1 MHTLFIEHDN
11 QVPFT
16 KKKSSFM
23 SEMAVRIP
31 RGTCKLF
38 GAIKALSSIK
48 KCVILVHGPKGCVY
62 HINYIMGMRG
72 DHPSEIY
79 STCLGE
85 KDVIFGAD
93 QKLRT
98 AIGDL
103 DRELHP
109 DLIAVLSC
117 CASDIIGED
126 VQSAIRGTTT
136 TAAVIGIDA
145 GGFEGDFRTGYSETL
160 TRLVEEFVEKRNETD
175 PRSVNL
181 VGLLRGGPDLQE
193 IIRDLGL
200 ITIKVNTVLTADA
213 TLEEIRM
220 LGKAAL
226 NIVLC
231 EPAGKDAAELLH
243 MKCGTP
249 WITEE
254 LPIGIDATR
263 QFLMRVNKALGLEQ
277 IPDIPQKRFAVDYS
291 SFKERRI
298 ALVSGPTRAISMTRF
313 FIEHGI
319 DPMLIIVDFDSNI
332 SEKLRSLALT
342 GCEILIEP
350 EQDLIV
356 QKLKEKK
363 IDLLIG
369 GMMELPVAKAL
380 GIEHL
385 DIMHG
390 SQRTIG
396 FAGAKNLIH
405 LLSQGN
411 NGGA

>member
-1 MHTLFIEHDN
+1 M
-11 QVPFT
+11 PG
-16 KKKSSFM
+16 
-23 SEMAVRIP
+23 MAVRIP

-48 KCVILVHGPKGCVY
+48 KCVVLVHGPKGCVY

-85 KDVIFGAD
+85 QDVIFGAD
-93 QKLRT
+93 QKLKT

-126 VQSAIRGTTT
+126 VQSAIRDTTT
-136 TAAVIGIDA
+136 TAPVIGIDA

-160 TRLVEEFVEKRNETD
+160 TQLVEEFVEKRDETD

-193 IIRDLGL
+193 IVRDLGL
-200 ITIKVNTVLTADA
+200 FGIKVNTVLTAEA
-213 TLEEIRM
+213 ALEEIRG

-231 EPAGKDAAELLH
+231 EPAGKDAAELLYL
-243 MKCGTP
+243 KCGTP
-249 WITEE
+249 WIIEE
-254 LPIGIDATR
+254 LPIGVDATR
-263 QFLMRVNKALGLEQ
+263 QFLMRVTKALGLQE
-277 IPDIPQKRFAVDYS
+277 IPDIPQERFAVDYS
-291 SFKERRI
+291 SFKDRRI

-313 FIEHGI
+313 FIEQGL
-319 DPMLIIVDFDSNI
+319 DLRLIIVDFDSNI
-332 SEKLRSLALT
+332 SEKLRGLALT

-350 EQDLIV
+350 DQDLIV
-356 QKLKEKK
+356 QKLRERK

-369 GMMELPVAKAL
+369 GMMELPIAKSL
-380 GIEHL
+380 GIAHL

-396 FAGAKNLIH
+396 FEGAKNLIC
-405 LLSQGN
+405 LLSQDKKI
-411 NGGA
+411 

>member
-1 MHTLFIEHDN
+1 
-11 QVPFT
+11 
-16 KKKSSFM
+16 M
-23 SEMAVRIP
+23 SGMAVKVP

-38 GAIKALSSIK
+38 GAIKALSSMK
-48 KCVILVHGPKGCVY
+48 KCTVLVHGPKGCVY

-72 DHPSEIY
+72 DKPSEIY
-79 STCLGE
+79 STCLDE
-85 KDVIFGAD
+85 NDVIFGAE
-93 QKLRT
+93 QKLKT
-98 AIGDL
+98 AIEDL

-136 TAAVIGIDA
+136 TAPVIGIDA

-160 TRLVEEFVEKRNETD
+160 TRLVEEFVERRDETD

-181 VGLLRGGPDLQE
+181 IGLLRGGPDLQE
-193 IIRDLGL
+193 IIRVLGL
-200 ITIKVNTVLTADA
+200 IDIKVNAVLTADA
-213 TLEEIRM
+213 TLEEIRR
-220 LGKAAL
+220 LGKGAL

-243 MKCGTP
+243 MKCGIP
-249 WITEE
+249 WIIEE
-254 LPIGIDATR
+254 LPIGVDATR
-263 QFLMRVNKALGLEQ
+263 QFLLRVTTALGFQE
-277 IPDIPQKRFAVDYS
+277 IPDIPLERFVVDYS
-291 SFKERRI
+291 PFKGRRI

-313 FIEHGI
+313 FAELGIE
-319 DPMLIIVDFDSNI
+319 PKLIIVDFNSNI

-350 EQDLIV
+350 DQDLVV
-356 QKLKEKK
+356 QKLREQK

-396 FAGAKNLIH
+396 FNGAKNLMH
-405 LLSQGN
+405 LLSQGKN
-411 NGGA
+411 CGT

>member
-1 MHTLFIEHDN
+1 
-11 QVPFT
+11 
-16 KKKSSFM
+16 
-23 SEMAVRIP
+23 MAVRIP

-48 KCVILVHGPKGCVY
+48 KCVVLVHGPKGCVY

-85 KDVIFGAD
+85 QDVIFGAD
-93 QKLRT
+93 QKLKT
-98 AIGDL
+98 AIEDL

-193 IIRDLGL
+193 IVRVLGL
-200 ITIKVNTVLTADA
+200 VGIKVNTVLTADA
-213 TLEEIRM
+213 TLEEIRR

-243 MKCGTP
+243 KKCGTP
-249 WITEE
+249 WVIEE
-254 LPIGIDATR
+254 LPIGVDATR
-263 QFLMRVNKALGLEQ
+263 QFLLRVTNGTWTSGNSG
-277 IPDIPQKRFAVDYS
+277 YS
-291 SFKERRI
+291 SGTVCCRLFIIQRPKDCPCQRSHPGNLHDPFFYR
-298 ALVSGPTRAISMTRF
+298 TR
-313 FIEHGI
+313 H
-319 DPMLIIVDFDSNI
+319 
-332 SEKLRSLALT
+332 
-342 GCEILIEP
+342 
-350 EQDLIV
+350 
-356 QKLKEKK
+356 
-363 IDLLIG
+363 
-369 GMMELPVAKAL
+369 
-380 GIEHL
+380 
-385 DIMHG
+385 
-390 SQRTIG
+390 
-396 FAGAKNLIH
+396 
-405 LLSQGN
+405 
-411 NGGA
+411 

>member
-1 MHTLFIEHDN
+1 
-11 QVPFT
+11 
-16 KKKSSFM
+16 
-23 SEMAVRIP
+23 MAVRIP

-38 GAIKALSSIK
+38 GAIKALNSIK
-48 KCVILVHGPKGCVY
+48 KCVVLVHGPKGCVY

-136 TAAVIGIDA
+136 TAPVIGIDA

-193 IIRDLGL
+193 IVRDLGL

-231 EPAGKDAAELLH
+231 EPAGKDAAELLYR
-243 MKCGTP
+243 KCGTP

-254 LPIGIDATR
+254 LPIGVDATR

-277 IPDIPQKRFAVDYS
+277 IPVIPQERFAVDYS
-291 SFKERRI
+291 SFKDRRI

-405 LLSQGN
+405 LLSHGN

>member
-1 MHTLFIEHDN
+1 
-11 QVPFT
+11 
-16 KKKSSFM
+16 M
-23 SEMAVRIP
+23 SKMAVRIP

-38 GAIKALSSIK
+38 GAIKALNSIK
-48 KCVILVHGPKGCVY
+48 KCVVLVHGPKGCVY

-136 TAAVIGIDA
+136 TAPVIGIDA

-193 IIRDLGL
+193 IVRDLGL

-231 EPAGKDAAELLH
+231 EPAGKDAAELLYR
-243 MKCGTP
+243 KCGTP

-254 LPIGIDATR
+254 LPIGVDATR

-277 IPDIPQKRFAVDYS
+277 IPVIPQERFAVDYS
-291 SFKERRI
+291 SFKDRRI

-405 LLSQGN
+405 LLSHGN

>member
-1 MHTLFIEHDN
+1 
-11 QVPFT
+11 
-16 KKKSSFM
+16 
-23 SEMAVRIP
+23 MAVRIP

-48 KCVILVHGPKGCVY
+48 KCVVLVHGPKGCVY

-72 DHPSEIY
+72 DYPSEIY

-85 KDVIFGAD
+85 QDVIFGAD
-93 QKLRT
+93 QKLKT
-98 AIGDL
+98 AIEDL

-126 VQSAIRGTTT
+126 VQSAIHGTTT

-193 IIRDLGL
+193 IVRDLGL
-200 ITIKVNTVLTADA
+200 VGIKVNTVLTAEA
-213 TLEEIRM
+213 TLEEIRR

-231 EPAGKDAAELLH
+231 EPAGKDAAELLQK
-243 MKCGTP
+243 KCGTP
-249 WITEE
+249 WVIEE
-254 LPIGIDATR
+254 LPIGVDATR
-263 QFLMRVNKALGLEQ
+263 QFLLRVTKALGFQE
-277 IPDIPQKRFAVDYS
+277 IPDIPQDRFVVDYS
-291 SFKERRI
+291 SFKDRRI

-313 FIEHGI
+313 FIEQGI
-319 DPMLIIVDFDSNI
+319 EPRLIIVDFDSNI

-350 EQDLIV
+350 DQDLIM
-356 QKLKEKK
+356 QKLREQK

-396 FAGAKNLIH
+396 FEGAKNLIH
-405 LLSQGN
+405 LLSRGKN
-411 NGGA
+411 CGA

>member
-1 MHTLFIEHDN
+1 
-11 QVPFT
+11 
-16 KKKSSFM
+16 M
-23 SEMAVRIP
+23 SGMAVRIP

-38 GAIKALSSIK
+38 GAIKALNSIK

-193 IIRDLGL
+193 IVRDLGL
-200 ITIKVNTVLTADA
+200 FGIKVNTVLTADA

-231 EPAGKDAAELLH
+231 EPAGKDAAELLYR
-243 MKCGTP
+243 KCGTP

-254 LPIGIDATR
+254 LPIGVGATR

-277 IPDIPQKRFAVDYS
+277 IPVIPQERFAVDYS
-291 SFKERRI
+291 SFKDRRI

>member
-1 MHTLFIEHDN
+1 
-11 QVPFT
+11 
-16 KKKSSFM
+16 M

-38 GAIKALSSIK
+38 GAIKALNSIK
-48 KCVILVHGPKGCVY
+48 KCVVLVHGPKGCVY

-93 QKLRT
+93 QKLKT
-98 AIGDL
+98 AIEDL

-136 TAAVIGIDA
+136 TAPVIGIDA

-160 TRLVEEFVEKRNETD
+160 TRLVEEFVEKRDDTD
-175 PRSVNL
+175 PLSVNL

-193 IIRDLGL
+193 IVRDLGL
-200 ITIKVNTVLTADA
+200 FGIKVNTVLTADA

-220 LGKAAL
+220 IGKAAL

-231 EPAGKDAAELLH
+231 EPAGKDAAELLYR
-243 MKCGTP
+243 KCGTP
-249 WITEE
+249 WIIEE
-254 LPIGIDATR
+254 LPIGVDATR
-263 QFLMRVNKALGLEQ
+263 KFLVRVNKALGLQE
-277 IPDIPQKRFAVDYS
+277 IPDIPQERFAVDYS
-291 SFKERRI
+291 SLKDRRI

-319 DPMLIIVDFDSNI
+319 DPILIIVDFDSNI

-350 EQDLIV
+350 EQDLIM

-396 FAGAKNLIH
+396 FEGAKNLIH
-405 LLSQGN
+405 LLSEGN
-411 NGGA
+411 NGGV

>member
-1 MHTLFIEHDN
+1 
-11 QVPFT
+11 
-16 KKKSSFM
+16 
-23 SEMAVRIP
+23 MAVRIP

-48 KCVILVHGPKGCVY
+48 KCVVLVHGPKGCVY

-85 KDVIFGAD
+85 QDVIFGAD
-93 QKLRT
+93 QKLKT
-98 AIGDL
+98 AIEDL

-126 VQSAIRGTTT
+126 VQSAIRDTTT

-193 IIRDLGL
+193 IVRVLGL
-200 ITIKVNTVLTADA
+200 VGIKVNTVLTADA
-213 TLEEIRM
+213 TLEEIRR

-231 EPAGKDAAELLH
+231 EPAGKDAAELLQK
-243 MKCGTP
+243 KCGTP
-249 WITEE
+249 WVIEE
-254 LPIGIDATR
+254 LPIGVDATR
-263 QFLMRVNKALGLEQ
+263 QFLLRVTKALGFRE
-277 IPDIPQKRFAVDYS
+277 IPDIPQDRFVVDYS
-291 SFKERRI
+291 SFKDRRI

-313 FIEHGI
+313 FIEQGI
-319 DPMLIIVDFDSNI
+319 EPRLIIVDFDSNI

-350 EQDLIV
+350 DQDLIM
-356 QKLKEKK
+356 QKLREQK

-396 FAGAKNLIH
+396 FEGAKNLIH
-405 LLSQGN
+405 LLSRGKN
-411 NGGA
+411 CGA

>member
-1 MHTLFIEHDN
+1 
-11 QVPFT
+11 
-16 KKKSSFM
+16 M
-23 SEMAVRIP
+23 SGMAVRIP

-48 KCVILVHGPKGCVY
+48 KCVVLVHGPKGCVY

-85 KDVIFGAD
+85 QDVIFGAD
-93 QKLRT
+93 QKLKT
-98 AIGDL
+98 AIEDL

-126 VQSAIRGTTT
+126 VQSAIHGTTT

-181 VGLLRGGPDLQE
+181 VGLLRGGPDLLE
-193 IIRDLGL
+193 IIRVLGL
-200 ITIKVNTVLTADA
+200 VGIKVNTVLTADA
-213 TLEEIRM
+213 TLEEIRR

-231 EPAGKDAAELLH
+231 EPAGKDAAEFLQK
-243 MKCGTP
+243 KCGTP
-249 WITEE
+249 WVIEE
-254 LPIGIDATR
+254 LPIGVDATR
-263 QFLMRVNKALGLEQ
+263 QFLLRVTKALGFQE
-277 IPDIPQKRFAVDYS
+277 IPDIPQDRFVVDYS
-291 SFKERRI
+291 SFKDRRI

-313 FIEHGI
+313 FIEQGI
-319 DPMLIIVDFDSNI
+319 EPRLIIVDFDSNI

-350 EQDLIV
+350 DQDLIM
-356 QKLKEKK
+356 QKLREQK

-396 FAGAKNLIH
+396 FEGAKNLIH
-405 LLSQGN
+405 LLSRGKN
-411 NGGA
+411 CGA

>member
-1 MHTLFIEHDN
+1 
-11 QVPFT
+11 
-16 KKKSSFM
+16 M
-23 SEMAVRIP
+23 SGMAVRIP

-38 GAIKALSSIK
+38 GAIKALNSIK

-193 IIRDLGL
+193 IVRDLGL

-231 EPAGKDAAELLH
+231 EPAGKDAAELLYR
-243 MKCGTP
+243 KCGTP

-254 LPIGIDATR
+254 LPIGVDATR

-277 IPDIPQKRFAVDYS
+277 IPVIPQERFAVDYS
-291 SFKERRI
+291 SFKDRRI

-405 LLSQGN
+405 LLSHGN

>member
-1 MHTLFIEHDN
+1 
-11 QVPFT
+11 
-16 KKKSSFM
+16 M

-38 GAIKALSSIK
+38 GAIKALNSIK
-48 KCVILVHGPKGCVY
+48 KCVVLVHGPKGCVY

-93 QKLRT
+93 QKLKT
-98 AIGDL
+98 AIEDL
-103 DRELHP
+103 DQELHP

-136 TAAVIGIDA
+136 TATVIGIDA

-160 TRLVEEFVEKRNETD
+160 TRLAEEFVEKKDKTD

-181 VGLLRGGPDLQE
+181 IGLLRGGPDLQE
-193 IIRDLGL
+193 IVRVLGL
-200 ITIKVNTVLTADA
+200 AGIKVNTVLTADA
-213 TLEEIRM
+213 TLEEIKN
-220 LGKAAL
+220 LGTAAL
-226 NIVLC
+226 NIVVC
-231 EPAGKDAAELLH
+231 EPAGKDAAELLQT
-243 MKCGTP
+243 KCGTP
-249 WITEE
+249 WIIEE
-254 LPIGIDATR
+254 LPIGVDATR
-263 QFLMRVNKALGLEQ
+263 QFLIRVPKALGLQE
-277 IPDIPQKRFAVDYS
+277 IADIPLEPSVVDCS

-313 FIEHGI
+313 FLEHGI
-319 DPMLIIVDFDSNI
+319 EPRLIIVDFDSNI
-332 SEKLRSLALT
+332 SEKLRSLAL
-342 GCEILIEP
+342 GDCEILIEP
-350 EQDLIV
+350 DYEVIM
-356 QKLKEKK
+356 QKLKEQK

-369 GMMELPVAKAL
+369 GMMELPYAKSL

-396 FAGAKNLIH
+396 FEGAKNLMH
-405 LLSQGN
+405 LLSRGKN
-411 NGGA
+411 CGD

>member
-1 MHTLFIEHDN
+1 
-11 QVPFT
+11 
-16 KKKSSFM
+16 
-23 SEMAVRIP
+23 MAVRIP

-48 KCVILVHGPKGCVY
+48 KCVVLVHGPKGCVY

-85 KDVIFGAD
+85 QDVIFGAD
-93 QKLRT
+93 QKLKT

-126 VQSAIRGTTT
+126 VQSAIRDITT
-136 TAAVIGIDA
+136 TAPVIGIDA

-160 TRLVEEFVEKRNETD
+160 TRLVEEFVEKRDETD

-200 ITIKVNTVLTADA
+200 FGIKVNTVLTAEA
-213 TLEEIRM
+213 TLEEIRG

-231 EPAGKDAAELLH
+231 EPAGKDAAELLYL
-243 MKCGTP
+243 KCGTP
-249 WITEE
+249 WIIEE
-254 LPIGIDATR
+254 LPIGDDATR
-263 QFLMRVNKALGLEQ
+263 QFLMSVTKALGLQE
-277 IPDIPQKRFAVDYS
+277 IPDIPQERFVIDYS
-291 SFKERRI
+291 SFKDRRI

-313 FIEHGI
+313 FIEHSL
-319 DPMLIIVDFDSNI
+319 DLRLIIVDFDSNI
-332 SEKLRSLALT
+332 SEKLRGLALT

-350 EQDLIV
+350 DQDLIV
-356 QKLKEKK
+356 QKLRERK

-369 GMMELPVAKAL
+369 GMMELPIAKSL

-396 FAGAKNLIH
+396 FEGAKNLIC
-405 LLSQGN
+405 LLSQEKKIDKPCGLKTTSD
-411 NGGA
+411 

>member
-1 MHTLFIEHDN
+1 
-11 QVPFT
+11 
-16 KKKSSFM
+16 M
-23 SEMAVRIP
+23 SGMAVRIP

-38 GAIKALSSIK
+38 GAIKALGSIK
-48 KCVILVHGPKGCVY
+48 KCAVLVHGPKGCVY
-62 HINYIMGMRG
+62 HINYILGMRG
-72 DHPSEIY
+72 DRPSEIY
-79 STCLGE
+79 STCLDE
-85 KDVIFGAD
+85 QDVIFGAD
-93 QKLRT
+93 HKLKT
-98 AIGDL
+98 AIKDL

-126 VQSAIRGTTT
+126 VESAIRDITT
-136 TAAVIGIDA
+136 TAPVIGIDA

-160 TRLVEEFVEKRNETD
+160 TRLVEEFVKKRERTD

-181 VGLLRGGPDLQE
+181 IGLLRGGPDLQE
-193 IIRDLGL
+193 IVRVLGL
-200 ITIKVNTVLTADA
+200 AGITVNAVLTADA
-213 TLEEIRM
+213 TLEEIRQ
-220 LGKAAL
+220 LGRAAL

-243 MKCGTP
+243 IKCGIP
-249 WITEE
+249 YIIEE

-263 QFLMRVNKALGLEQ
+263 QFLLRVTKALGLKEL
-277 IPDIPQKRFAVDYS
+277 PDIPHERVVADYPA
-291 SFKERRI
+291 FKNRRI

-313 FIEHGI
+313 FAELGIE
-319 DPMLIIVDFDSNI
+319 PRLIIVDFDSNI

-342 GCEILIEP
+342 NCEVLIEP
-350 EQDLIV
+350 DQDRIV
-356 QKLKEKK
+356 QKLREHN

-396 FAGAKNLIH
+396 FDGAKNLIH
-405 LLSQGN
+405 LLSTSKNCGT
-411 NGGA
+411 

>member
-1 MHTLFIEHDN
+1 
-11 QVPFT
+11 
-16 KKKSSFM
+16 
-23 SEMAVRIP
+23 MAVRIP

-48 KCVILVHGPKGCVY
+48 KCVVLVHGPKGCVY

-85 KDVIFGAD
+85 QDVIFGAD
-93 QKLRT
+93 QKLKT

-126 VQSAIRGTTT
+126 VQSAIRDITT
-136 TAAVIGIDA
+136 TAPVIGIDA

-160 TRLVEEFVEKRNETD
+160 TRLVEEFVEKRDETD

-193 IIRDLGL
+193 IVRDLGL
-200 ITIKVNTVLTADA
+200 FGIKVNTVLTAEA
-213 TLEEIRM
+213 ALEEIRG

-231 EPAGKDAAELLH
+231 EPAGKDAAELLYL
-243 MKCGTP
+243 KCGTP
-249 WITEE
+249 WIIEE
-254 LPIGIDATR
+254 LPIGVDATR
-263 QFLMRVNKALGLEQ
+263 QFLMRVTKALGFQE
-277 IPDIPQKRFAVDYS
+277 IPDIPQERFAVDYS
-291 SFKERRI
+291 SFKDRRI

-313 FIEHGI
+313 CIEQGL
-319 DPMLIIVDFDSNI
+319 DLRLIIVDFDSNI
-332 SEKLRSLALT
+332 SEKLRGLALT

-350 EQDLIV
+350 DHELIV
-356 QKLKEKK
+356 RKLRERK

-369 GMMELPVAKAL
+369 GMMELPIAKSL

-396 FAGAKNLIH
+396 FEGAKNLIC
-405 LLSQGN
+405 LLSQDKKN
-411 NGGA
+411 

>member
-1 MHTLFIEHDN
+1 
-11 QVPFT
+11 
-16 KKKSSFM
+16 
-23 SEMAVRIP
+23 MAVKVP

-38 GAIKALSSIK
+38 GAIKALSSMK
-48 KCVILVHGPKGCVY
+48 KCTVLVHGPKGCVY

-72 DHPSEIY
+72 DKPSEIY
-79 STCLGE
+79 STCLDE
-85 KDVIFGAD
+85 NDVIFGAE
-93 QKLRT
+93 QKLKT
-98 AIGDL
+98 AIEDL

-136 TAAVIGIDA
+136 TAPVIGIDA

-160 TRLVEEFVEKRNETD
+160 TRLVEEFVERRDETD

-181 VGLLRGGPDLQE
+181 IGLLRGGPDLQE
-193 IIRDLGL
+193 IIRVLGL
-200 ITIKVNTVLTADA
+200 INIKVNAVLTADA
-213 TLEEIRM
+213 TLEEIRR
-220 LGKAAL
+220 LGKGAL

-243 MKCGTP
+243 MKCGIP
-249 WITEE
+249 WIIEE
-254 LPIGIDATR
+254 LPIGVDATR
-263 QFLMRVNKALGLEQ
+263 QFLLRVTTALGFQE
-277 IPDIPQKRFAVDYS
+277 IPDIPLERFVVDYS
-291 SFKERRI
+291 PFKDRRI

-313 FIEHGI
+313 FAELGIE
-319 DPMLIIVDFDSNI
+319 PKLIIVDFNSNI
-332 SEKLRSLALT
+332 SDKLRSLALT

-350 EQDLIV
+350 DQDLVV
-356 QKLKEKK
+356 QKLREQK

-396 FAGAKNLIH
+396 FNGAKNLMH
-405 LLSQGN
+405 LLSQGKN
-411 NGGA
+411 CGT

>member
-1 MHTLFIEHDN
+1 
-11 QVPFT
+11 
-16 KKKSSFM
+16 
-23 SEMAVRIP
+23 MAVRIP

-48 KCVILVHGPKGCVY
+48 KCVVLVHGPKGCVY

-85 KDVIFGAD
+85 QDVIFGAD
-93 QKLRT
+93 QKLKT

-126 VQSAIRGTTT
+126 VQSAIRDITT
-136 TAAVIGIDA
+136 TAPVIGIDA

-160 TRLVEEFVEKRNETD
+160 TRLVEEFVEKRDETD

-193 IIRDLGL
+193 IVRDLGL
-200 ITIKVNTVLTADA
+200 FGIKVNTVLTAEA
-213 TLEEIRM
+213 ALEEIRG

-231 EPAGKDAAELLH
+231 EPAGKDAAELLYL
-243 MKCGTP
+243 KCGTP
-249 WITEE
+249 WIIEE
-254 LPIGIDATR
+254 LPIGVDATR
-263 QFLMRVNKALGLEQ
+263 QFLMRVTKALGLQE
-277 IPDIPQKRFAVDYS
+277 IPDIPQERFAVDYS
-291 SFKERRI
+291 SFKDRRI

-313 FIEHGI
+313 FIEQGL
-319 DPMLIIVDFDSNI
+319 DLRLIIVDFDSNI
-332 SEKLRSLALT
+332 SEKLRGLALT

-350 EQDLIV
+350 DQDLIV
-356 QKLKEKK
+356 QKLRERK

-369 GMMELPVAKAL
+369 GMMELPIAKSL
-380 GIEHL
+380 GIAHL

-396 FAGAKNLIH
+396 FEGAKNLIC
-405 LLSQGN
+405 LLSQDKKI
-411 NGGA
+411 

>member
-1 MHTLFIEHDN
+1 
-11 QVPFT
+11 
-16 KKKSSFM
+16 
-23 SEMAVRIP
+23 MAVRIP

-48 KCVILVHGPKGCVY
+48 KCVVLVHGPKGCVY

-85 KDVIFGAD
+85 QDVIFGAD
-93 QKLRT
+93 QKLKT
-98 AIGDL
+98 AIEDL

-126 VQSAIRGTTT
+126 VQSAIRDTTT
-136 TAAVIGIDA
+136 TAPVIGIDA

-193 IIRDLGL
+193 IVRVLGL
-200 ITIKVNTVLTADA
+200 IGIKVNTVLTADA
-213 TLEEIRM
+213 TLEEIRR

-231 EPAGKDAAELLH
+231 EPAGKDAAELLQK
-243 MKCGTP
+243 KCGTP
-249 WITEE
+249 WVIEE
-254 LPIGIDATR
+254 LPIGVDATR
-263 QFLMRVNKALGLEQ
+263 QFLLRVTKALGFRE
-277 IPDIPQKRFAVDYS
+277 IPDIPQDRFVVDYS
-291 SFKERRI
+291 SFKDRRI

-313 FIEHGI
+313 FIEQGI
-319 DPMLIIVDFDSNI
+319 EPRLIIVDFDSNI

-350 EQDLIV
+350 DQDLIM
-356 QKLKEKK
+356 QKLREQK

-396 FAGAKNLIH
+396 FEGAKNLIH
-405 LLSQGN
+405 LLSRGKN
-411 NGGA
+411 CGA

>member
-1 MHTLFIEHDN
+1 
-11 QVPFT
+11 
-16 KKKSSFM
+16 M
-23 SEMAVRIP
+23 SGMAVRIP

-48 KCVILVHGPKGCVY
+48 RCVVLVHGPKGCVY

-98 AIGDL
+98 AIEDL
-103 DRELHP
+103 DRELRP

-126 VQSAIRGTTT
+126 VQSAIRATPT

-160 TRLVEEFVEKRNETD
+160 TRLAEEFVENSNNCD
-175 PRSVNL
+175 SRSVNL
-181 VGLLRGGPDLQE
+181 IGLLRGGPDLAE
-193 IIRDLGL
+193 LIRDLGL
-200 ITIKVNTVLTADA
+200 VGITVNTVLTADA
-213 TLEEIRM
+213 TLEEIKN

-231 EPAGKDAAELLH
+231 EPAGKEAAELLH
-243 MKCGTP
+243 KKCKTP

-254 LPIGIDATR
+254 LPIGTDATR
-263 QFLMRVNKALGLEQ
+263 QFLTRVTRALGLQE
-277 IPDIPQKRFAVDYS
+277 IPIGLPERSVVDCS
-291 SFKERRI
+291 SFRDRRI
-298 ALVSGPTRAISMTRF
+298 ALISGPTRAISMTRF
-313 FIEHGI
+313 FMEHGVE
-319 DPMLIIVDFDSNI
+319 PRLIIVDFDSTI
-332 SEKLRSLALT
+332 SDKLRSLALT

-350 EQDLIV
+350 DYDVIC
-356 QKLKEKK
+356 QKLKELK
-363 IDLLIG
+363 IDLVIG
-369 GMMELPVAKAL
+369 GMMELPYAKSL

-396 FAGAKNLIH
+396 FAGADNLLD
-405 LLSQGN
+405 LLSCHKNCGT
-411 NGGA
+411 

>member
-1 MHTLFIEHDN
+1 
-11 QVPFT
+11 
-16 KKKSSFM
+16 
-23 SEMAVRIP
+23 
-31 RGTCKLF
+31 
-38 GAIKALSSIK
+38 
-48 KCVILVHGPKGCVY
+48 
-62 HINYIMGMRG
+62 MGMRG

-85 KDVIFGAD
+85 QDVIFGAD
-93 QKLRT
+93 QKLKT
-98 AIGDL
+98 AIEDL

-126 VQSAIRGTTT
+126 VQSAIRDTTT

-181 VGLLRGGPDLQE
+181 VGLLRGGPDLLE
-193 IIRDLGL
+193 IVRVLGL
-200 ITIKVNTVLTADA
+200 VGIKVNTVLTADA
-213 TLEEIRM
+213 TLEEIRR

-231 EPAGKDAAELLH
+231 EPAGKDAAELLQK
-243 MKCGTP
+243 KCGTP
-249 WITEE
+249 WVIEE
-254 LPIGIDATR
+254 LPIGVGATR
-263 QFLMRVNKALGLEQ
+263 QFLLRVTTALGLQE
-277 IPDIPQKRFAVDYS
+277 IPNIPQDRFVVDYS
-291 SFKERRI
+291 SFKDRRI

-313 FIEHGI
+313 FIEQGI
-319 DPMLIIVDFDSNI
+319 EPRLIIVDFDSNI

-342 GCEILIEP
+342 NCEVLIEP
-350 EQDLIV
+350 DQDRIV
-356 QKLKEKK
+356 QKLKEHN

-390 SQRTIG
+390 SQRTVG
-396 FAGAKNLIH
+396 FDGAKNLIH
-405 LLSQGN
+405 LLSMN
-411 NGGA
+411 KNCRT

>member
-1 MHTLFIEHDN
+1 
-11 QVPFT
+11 
-16 KKKSSFM
+16 M
-23 SEMAVRIP
+23 SGMAVRIP

-48 KCVILVHGPKGCVY
+48 KCVVLVHGPKGCVY

-85 KDVIFGAD
+85 QDVIFGAD
-93 QKLRT
+93 QKLKT
-98 AIGDL
+98 AIEDL

-136 TAAVIGIDA
+136 TAPVIGIDA

-193 IIRDLGL
+193 IVRVLGL
-200 ITIKVNTVLTADA
+200 VGIKVNTVLTADA
-213 TLEEIRM
+213 TLEEIRR

-231 EPAGKDAAELLH
+231 EPAGKDAAELLQK
-243 MKCGTP
+243 KCGTP
-249 WITEE
+249 WVIEE
-254 LPIGIDATR
+254 LPIGVDATR
-263 QFLMRVNKALGLEQ
+263 QFLLRVTMALGLQE
-277 IPDIPQKRFAVDYS
+277 IPDIPQDRFVVDYS
-291 SFKERRI
+291 SFKDRRI

-319 DPMLIIVDFDSNI
+319 EPRLIIVDFDSNI

-350 EQDLIV
+350 DQDLIM
-356 QKLKEKK
+356 QKLREQK

-396 FAGAKNLIH
+396 FEGAKNLIH
-405 LLSQGN
+405 LLSRGKN
-411 NGGA
+411 CGA

>member
-1 MHTLFIEHDN
+1 
-11 QVPFT
+11 
-16 KKKSSFM
+16 
-23 SEMAVRIP
+23 
-31 RGTCKLF
+31 
-38 GAIKALSSIK
+38 
-48 KCVILVHGPKGCVY
+48 
-62 HINYIMGMRG
+62 MRG

-85 KDVIFGAD
+85 QDVIFGAD
-93 QKLRT
+93 RKLKT
-98 AIGDL
+98 AVEDL

-136 TAAVIGIDA
+136 TAPVIGIDA

-160 TRLVEEFVEKRNETD
+160 IRLVEEFVEKRDETA

-193 IIRDLGL
+193 IVRDLGL
-200 ITIKVNTVLTADA
+200 VGIKVNTVLTAEA
-213 TLEEIRM
+213 TLEEIRG

-231 EPAGKDAAELLH
+231 EPAGKDAAELLYL
-243 MKCGTP
+243 KCGTP
-249 WITEE
+249 WIIEE
-254 LPIGIDATR
+254 LPIGVDATR
-263 QFLMRVNKALGLEQ
+263 QFLMRVTKALGLQEIQ
-277 IPDIPQKRFAVDYS
+277 DIPHKRLVIDYS
-291 SFKERRI
+291 SFKDRRI

-313 FIEHGI
+313 FIEQGLE
-319 DPMLIIVDFDSNI
+319 PRLIIVDFDSNI
-332 SEKLRSLALT
+332 SEKLRGLALT

-350 EQDLIV
+350 DHDQIV
-356 QKLKEKK
+356 HQLKERK

-369 GMMELPVAKAL
+369 GMMELPIAKAL

-396 FAGAKNLIH
+396 FEGAKNLIC
-405 LLSQGN
+405 LLSQDKKI
-411 NGGA
+411 

>member
-1 MHTLFIEHDN
+1 
-11 QVPFT
+11 
-16 KKKSSFM
+16 M

-38 GAIKALSSIK
+38 GAIKALNSIK
-48 KCVILVHGPKGCVY
+48 KCVVLVHGPKGCVY

-93 QKLRT
+93 LKLRT
-98 AIGDL
+98 AIEDL

-126 VQSAIRGTTT
+126 VQSAIRGTAT
-136 TAAVIGIDA
+136 TAPVIGIDA

-160 TRLVEEFVEKRNETD
+160 TRLVEEFVEKRDDTD
-175 PRSVNL
+175 PLSVNL

-193 IIRDLGL
+193 IVRDLGL
-200 ITIKVNTVLTADA
+200 SGIKVNTVLTADA

-220 LGKAAL
+220 IGKAAL

-231 EPAGKDAAELLH
+231 EPAGKDAAELLYR
-243 MKCGTP
+243 KCGTP
-249 WITEE
+249 WIIEE
-254 LPIGIDATR
+254 LPIGADATR
-263 QFLMRVNKALGLEQ
+263 QFLMRVNKALGLQE
-277 IPDIPQKRFAVDYS
+277 IPDIPQERFAVDYS
-291 SFKERRI
+291 SFKDRRI

-319 DPMLIIVDFDSNI
+319 DPILIIVDFDSNI

-350 EQDLIV
+350 GQDLIV

-396 FAGAKNLIH
+396 FEGAKNLIH
-405 LLSQGN
+405 LLSQN
-411 NGGA
+411 NKGGV

>member
-1 MHTLFIEHDN
+1 MGM
-11 QVPFT
+11 PG
-16 KKKSSFM
+16 
-23 SEMAVRIP
+23 MAVRIP

-48 KCVILVHGPKGCVY
+48 KCVVLVHGPKGCVY

-85 KDVIFGAD
+85 QDVIFGAD
-93 QKLRT
+93 QKLKT

-126 VQSAIRGTTT
+126 VQSAIRDTTT
-136 TAAVIGIDA
+136 TAPVIGIDA

-160 TRLVEEFVEKRNETD
+160 TRLVEEFVEKRDETD

-193 IIRDLGL
+193 IVRDLGL
-200 ITIKVNTVLTADA
+200 FGIKVNTVLTAEA
-213 TLEEIRM
+213 ALEEIRG

-231 EPAGKDAAELLH
+231 EPAGKDAAELLYL
-243 MKCGTP
+243 KCGTP
-249 WITEE
+249 WIIEE
-254 LPIGIDATR
+254 LPIGVDATR
-263 QFLMRVNKALGLEQ
+263 QFLMRVTKALGFQE
-277 IPDIPQKRFAVDYS
+277 IPDIPQERFAVDYS
-291 SFKERRI
+291 SFKDRRI

-313 FIEHGI
+313 CIEQGL
-319 DPMLIIVDFDSNI
+319 DLRLIIVDFDSNI
-332 SEKLRSLALT
+332 SEKLRGLALT

-350 EQDLIV
+350 DHELIV
-356 QKLKEKK
+356 RKLRERK

-369 GMMELPVAKAL
+369 GMMELPIAKSL

-396 FAGAKNLIH
+396 FEGAKNLIC
-405 LLSQGN
+405 LLSQDKKN
-411 NGGA
+411 

>member
-1 MHTLFIEHDN
+1 
-11 QVPFT
+11 
-16 KKKSSFM
+16 
-23 SEMAVRIP
+23 MAVRIP

-48 KCVILVHGPKGCVY
+48 KCVVLVHGPKGCVY

-85 KDVIFGAD
+85 QDVIFGAD
-93 QKLRT
+93 QKLKT

-126 VQSAIRGTTT
+126 VQSAIQDTTT
-136 TAAVIGIDA
+136 TAPVIGIDA

-160 TRLVEEFVEKRNETD
+160 TRLVEEFVEKREETD

-193 IIRDLGL
+193 IVRDLGL
-200 ITIKVNTVLTADA
+200 FGIKVNTVLTAEA
-213 TLEEIRM
+213 TLEEIRG

-231 EPAGKDAAELLH
+231 EPAGKDAAELLYL
-243 MKCGTP
+243 KCGTP
-249 WITEE
+249 WIIEE
-254 LPIGIDATR
+254 LPIGDDATR
-263 QFLMRVNKALGLEQ
+263 QFLMSVTKALGLQE
-277 IPDIPQKRFAVDYS
+277 IPDIPQERFAVDYS
-291 SFKERRI
+291 SFKDRRI

-313 FIEHGI
+313 FIEHGL
-319 DPMLIIVDFDSNI
+319 DLRLIIVDFDSNI
-332 SEKLRSLALT
+332 SEKLRGLALS

-350 EQDLIV
+350 DQDLIV
-356 QKLKEKK
+356 QKLRERK

-369 GMMELPVAKAL
+369 GMMELPIAKSL

-396 FAGAKNLIH
+396 FEGAKNLIC
-405 LLSQGN
+405 LLSQDKKI
-411 NGGA
+411 